1 MPYGTQSYFAFIESI
16 TYSIWLSFNPV
27 LSVHSEIHVV
37 NIEFTVVMNEN
48 MRAFLLSMP
57 LIF

>member
-16 TYSIWLSFNPV
+16 MYSIWLSFNPV

-37 NIEFTVVMNEN
+37 KIEFTVVMNDKK
-48 MRAFLLSMP
+48 RAFFFNMP